1 MQTKTY
7 QEWTDEFH
15 NGYDLAA
22 EYFNFGNLNS
32 AKTTHE
38 WQEIM
43 NKKRVLSDFS
53 DQNAAWTLKGSA
65 IRWVAVKQPGTKALL
80 YFHAVKHMGTQIPDA
95 VLRPKITN
103 SQNEKTGRSWNY
115 AVKTTE
121 IFPEQIND

>member
-22 EYFNFGNLNS
+22 EYFNFGNLES
-32 AKTTHE
+32 AKTTAE

-43 NKKRVLSDFS
+43 DKKRVLSDFS
-53 DQNAAWTLKGSA
+53 DQNAAWTLKGST

-80 YFHAVKHMGTQIPDA
+80 YFLAVTTMGTHIPDSI
-95 VLRPKITN
+95 LRPDIPN
-103 SQNEKTGRSWNY
+103 EDNEKTGRNWNY
-115 AVKTTE
+115 AVQPTW
-121 IFPEQIND
+121 IFPVD